1 MANGS
6 LEMTMDGRVP
16 HFALRWIGQKSHKA
30 SGQGQSG
37 ALFSCLY
44 AIMYYHPS
52 RIRCGNPG
60 ARIVRILALKQTQR
74 EAKDK
79 EKLFV

>member
-6 LEMTMDGRVP
+6 REMTVDGRVP
-16 HFALRWIGQKSHKA
+16 HFALRWIGQKSHRA

-37 ALFSCLY
+37 TLFSCLY
-44 AIMYYHPS
+44 AEMYYHSS

-60 ARIVRILALKQTQR
+60 ARIFRILALKQTQR